1 MIEKGS
7 CWSKWSTGI
16 SQVTFPLVQG
26 GRGWGLR
33 WRSGDSTRL
42 PPMWPGFKSRRRRH
56 MWVEFVVG
64 SFLCSEKIFAWYS
77 VFPLSS
83 KAHIFKF
90 HFRRGILAEEP
101 LCACA
106 TSKPLFTYVF
116 ISLFQFLF
124 VSVFVVSLAAVFWM
138 SRNAPA
144 TLVAWHPK
152 KGCEGDYSF
161 CASFKKYKMQTY
173 M

>member
-16 SQVTFPLVQG
+16 SQVTLPLVQG
-26 GRGWGLR
+26 GRRGVRVKVAQW
-33 WRSGDSTRL
+33 DSTRL
-42 PPMWPGFKSRRRRH
+42 SPMWPEFKSRRRRH

-64 SFLCSEKIFAWYS
+64 SFLCSEKIFAGYS
-77 VFPLSS
+77 VFLAFLKSQ
-83 KAHIFKF
+83 
-90 HFRRGILAEEP
+90 HFQISISTRNTNREP

-124 VSVFVVSLAAVFWM
+124 VSVFAQGTHTICLCSRLLFYSKCTGFTVCFTYSDISLTMYINQW
-138 SRNAPA
+138 
-144 TLVAWHPK
+144 
-152 KGCEGDYSF
+152 
-161 CASFKKYKMQTY
+161 
-173 M
+173 

>member
-1 MIEKGS
+1 MIEKRS

-16 SQVTFPLVQG
+16 LSSYPSSRAEG
-26 GRGWGLR
+26 GGGWGLR

-64 SFLCSEKIFAWYS
+64 SFLCSEKIFAGYS
-77 VFPLSS
+77 VFLAFLKSQ
-83 KAHIFKF
+83 
-90 HFRRGILAEEP
+90 HFQISISTRNTNREP

-116 ISLFQFLF
+116 ISLFQFF
-124 VSVFVVSLAAVFWM
+124 YCFSFCSLVLSRFLDVTQR
-138 SRNAPA
+138 SRNARCV
-144 TLVAWHPK
+144 TSK
-152 KGCEGDYSF
+152 KRLRGRLQF
-161 CASFKKYKMQTY
+161 LWLF
-173 M
+173 

>member
-1 MIEKGS
+1 MTALASHQSGPGS
-7 CWSKWSTGI
+7 NPGVDAIC
-16 SQVTFPLVQG
+16 
-26 GRGWGLR
+26 GL
-33 WRSGDSTRL
+33 
-42 PPMWPGFKSRRRRH
+42 
-56 MWVEFVVG
+56 
-64 SFLCSEKIFAWYS
+64 SFLLVLSCAPKRFSPGTPF
-77 VFPLSS
+77 FPLSS

-106 TSKPLFTYVF
+106 TSKLLFTYVF

-144 TLVAWHPK
+144 TLVA
-152 KGCEGDYSF
+152 
-161 CASFKKYKMQTY
+161 
-173 M
+173 

>member
-1 MIEKGS
+1 MIPVYLKFPFLS
-7 CWSKWSTGI
+7 CLGGG
-16 SQVTFPLVQG
+16 G
-26 GRGWGLR
+26 GRYGGAVVTALASYQR
-33 WRSGDSTRL
+33 GPGSN
-42 PPMWPGFKSRRRRH
+42 PGFKSRRRRH

-138 SRNAPA
+138 SRNARCV
-144 TLVAWHPK
+144 TSK
-152 KGCEGDYSF
+152 KRLRGRLQF
-161 CASFKKYKMQTY
+161 LWLF
-173 M
+173 